1 MELEQLRIFCAVA
14 ACRSFTRAA
23 KELFVSHST
32 TSRAVTALERELG
45 VPLLTRDRHTVA
57 LTGAGAVLLTGA
69 EALLRDADALA
80 DAVAAAEQGVEYTKT
95 IIATKGRAS
104 YLGERSLG
112 HQDPGATSFTTML
125 KVAAAH
131 V

>member
-69 EALLRDADALA
+69 RSGG
-80 DAVAAAEQGVEYTKT
+80 AVGNGGKMNWSDCTNFFVNF
-95 IIATKGRAS
+95 
-104 YLGERSLG
+104 LHFGEKPS
-112 HQDPGATSFTTML
+112 
-125 KVAAAH
+125 
-131 V
+131 

>member
-57 LTGAGAVLLTGA
+57 LTGAGAVIGSDCIL
-69 EALLRDADALA
+69 E
-80 DAVAAAEQGVEYTKT
+80 VAAPENNGVTV
-95 IIATKGRAS
+95 
-104 YLGERSLG
+104 L
-112 HQDPGATSFTTML
+112 
-125 KVAAAH
+125 
-131 V
+131 

>member
-45 VPLLTRDRHTVA
+45 VPRTPARRLVHAHSRPREHSRRRVA

-69 EALLRDADALA
+69 ESLLRDADALA
-80 DAVAAAEQGVEYTKT
+80 DAVRAAAEPSETAEK
-95 IIATKGRAS
+95 
-104 YLGERSLG
+104 
-112 HQDPGATSFTTML
+112 
-125 KVAAAH
+125 
-131 V
+131 

>member
-32 TSRAVTALERELG
+32 TSRAVSALELG

-80 DAVAAAEQGVEYTKT
+80 DAVRAAAEPSETAEK
-95 IIATKGRAS
+95 
-104 YLGERSLG
+104 
-112 HQDPGATSFTTML
+112 
-125 KVAAAH
+125 
-131 V
+131 

>member
-1 MELEQLRIFCAVA
+1 MLNQKLSTLLTAAELG
-14 ACRSFTRAA
+14 SFTRAA
-23 KELFVSHST
+23 RELFVSHST

-80 DAVAAAEQGVEYTKT
+80 DAVRAAAEPLET
-95 IIATKGRAS
+95 A
-104 YLGERSLG
+104 EE
-112 HQDPGATSFTTML
+112 
-125 KVAAAH
+125 
-131 V
+131 

>member
-14 ACRSFTRAA
+14 ACRSFTRA
-23 KELFVSHST
+23 T

-80 DAVAAAEQGVEYTKT
+80 DAVRAAAEPSETAEK
-95 IIATKGRAS
+95 
-104 YLGERSLG
+104 
-112 HQDPGATSFTTML
+112 
-125 KVAAAH
+125 
-131 V
+131 

>member
-57 LTGAGAVLLTGA
+57 RTGAGAVLLTGA

-80 DAVAAAEQGVEYTKT
+80 DAVRAAA
-95 IIATKGRAS
+95 
-104 YLGERSLG
+104 
-112 HQDPGATSFTTML
+112 
-125 KVAAAH
+125 AAPETAEK
-131 V
+131 

>member
-69 EALLRDADALA
+69 EALLRDADGGKMNWSDCTNFFVNFLHFS
-80 DAVAAAEQGVEYTKT
+80 EKP
-95 IIATKGRAS
+95 S
-104 YLGERSLG
+104 
-112 HQDPGATSFTTML
+112 
-125 KVAAAH
+125 
-131 V
+131 

>member
-131 V
+131 I

>member
-69 EALLRDADALA
+69 EAAFARR
-80 DAVAAAEQGVEYTKT
+80 
-95 IIATKGRAS
+95 GRAR
-104 YLGERSLG
+104 GRRARSG
-112 HQDPGATSFTTML
+112 GAPSETAE
-125 KVAAAH
+125 K
-131 V
+131 

>member
-23 KELFVSHST
+23 KELFVSH
-32 TSRAVTALERELG
+32 RAVTALERELG

-80 DAVAAAEQGVEYTKT
+80 DAVRAAAEPSETAEK
-95 IIATKGRAS
+95 
-104 YLGERSLG
+104 
-112 HQDPGATSFTTML
+112 
-125 KVAAAH
+125 
-131 V
+131 

>member
-23 KELFVSHST
+23 RELFVSHST

-57 LTGAGAVLLTGA
+57 LTSAGAALLSGA
-69 EALLRDADALA
+69 EALLREADALA
-80 DAVAAAEQGVEYTKT
+80 DTVRAAAVPPE
-95 IIATKGRAS
+95 
-104 YLGERSLG
+104 
-112 HQDPGATSFTTML
+112 
-125 KVAAAH
+125 AAEE
-131 V
+131 

>member
-23 KELFVSHST
+23 RELFVSHST

-57 LTGAGAVLLTGA
+57 LTGAGAALLSGA
-69 EALLRDADALA
+69 EALLCEADALA
-80 DAVAAAEQGVEYTKT
+80 DTVRAAAAPPE
-95 IIATKGRAS
+95 
-104 YLGERSLG
+104 
-112 HQDPGATSFTTML
+112 
-125 KVAAAH
+125 AAEE
-131 V
+131 

>member
-45 VPLLTRDRHTVA
+45 VPRDRHTVA

-69 EALLRDADALA
+69 EAPLRDADALA
-80 DAVAAAEQGVEYTKT
+80 DAVRAAA
-95 IIATKGRAS
+95 
-104 YLGERSLG
+104 
-112 HQDPGATSFTTML
+112 
-125 KVAAAH
+125 AAPEAAEK
-131 V
+131 

>member
-57 LTGAGAVLLTGA
+57 LTGAGAVLLTGG
-69 EALLRDADALA
+69 
-80 DAVAAAEQGVEYTKT
+80 AVGNGGKMNWSDCTNFFVNF
-95 IIATKGRAS
+95 
-104 YLGERSLG
+104 LHFGEKPS
-112 HQDPGATSFTTML
+112 
-125 KVAAAH
+125 
-131 V
+131 

>member
-32 TSRAVTALERELG
+32 TSRAVTALEREL
-45 VPLLTRDRHTVA
+45 LTRDRHTVA

-80 DAVAAAEQGVEYTKT
+80 DAVRAAAEPSETAEK
-95 IIATKGRAS
+95 
-104 YLGERSLG
+104 
-112 HQDPGATSFTTML
+112 
-125 KVAAAH
+125 
-131 V
+131 

>member
-32 TSRAVTALERELG
+32 TSRAVTAL
-45 VPLLTRDRHTVA
+45 TRARHTVA

-80 DAVAAAEQGVEYTKT
+80 DAVRAAAEPLETAEK
-95 IIATKGRAS
+95 
-104 YLGERSLG
+104 
-112 HQDPGATSFTTML
+112 
-125 KVAAAH
+125 
-131 V
+131 

>member
-1 MELEQLRIFCAVA
+1 MELEQLRIFCTVA

-23 KELFVSHST
+23 KQLFVSHST

-57 LTGAGAVLLTGA
+57 LTPAGTALLTGA

-80 DAVAAAEQGVEYTKT
+80 DAVLAAA
-95 IIATKGRAS
+95 
-104 YLGERSLG
+104 
-112 HQDPGATSFTTML
+112 
-125 KVAAAH
+125 AAPETAEE
-131 V
+131 

>member
-57 LTGAGAVLLTGA
+57 LTGAGASDRGGGA
-69 EALLRDADALA
+69 FARRGRPRGRRARSGG
-80 DAVAAAEQGVEYTKT
+80 AVGNGGKMNWSDCTNFFVNFLHFSEKP
-95 IIATKGRAS
+95 S
-104 YLGERSLG
+104 
-112 HQDPGATSFTTML
+112 
-125 KVAAAH
+125 
-131 V
+131 

>member
-80 DAVAAAEQGVEYTKT
+80 DAVVAAEQGVEYTKT